1 MAFAKEIGELLYTAA
16 GPRNSLTKPFAAI
29 LLFLLTFPA
38 VSEYL
43 AQADL
48 KVFTIATLIDDVS
61 NQRHAPFAAKLQGRN
76 YGKVKRS
83 AHKNVKTSAV

>member
-1 MAFAKEIGELLYTAA
+1 MALAKEIGELLYTAE
-16 GPRNSLTKPFAAI
+16 GPRNLLPKPFAAI

-43 AQADL
+43 SQADL

-61 NQRHAPFAAKLQGRN
+61 NQRHAPFAAKLQRKN
-76 YGKVKRS
+76 YS
-83 AHKNVKTSAV
+83 QVKTSSPNKKSEHLL